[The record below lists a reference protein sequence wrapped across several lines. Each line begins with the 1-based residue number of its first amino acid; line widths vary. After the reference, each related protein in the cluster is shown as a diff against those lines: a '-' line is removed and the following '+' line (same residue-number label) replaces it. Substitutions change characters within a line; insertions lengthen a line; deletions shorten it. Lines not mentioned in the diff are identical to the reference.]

1 MPGLSAAVGSLLIAN
16 VIFFVLGLVPGFR
29 GQMVERFAFWF
40 PRNGNFEWWQLVTYM
55 FMHGGVAHIFFNMY
69 GLATFGTLL
78 ERAWG
83 TRRFLVFYFVCGIG
97 AGLVHTGISW
107 ADYQGIHQRLTEA
120 GLAPPAIEYMLKT
133 GTYEGPPGNNA
144 LAERMIDLYQIYASP
159 MLGASGAIYGI
170 LVAFG
175 LLYPNAKLALLFV
188 PVPIAAK
195 YFIPVLIALDLFSG
209 VTGFSLF
216 GGGIAHFAH
225 VGGAFIGFLLMWYWR
240 RQARRAAALGG
251 FR

>member
-1 MPGLSAAVGSLLIAN
+1 MPSLSAAVRSLLIAN
-16 VIFFVLGLVPGFR
+16 VIFFVLGLVPDLR
-29 GQMVERFAFWF
+29 VRMVERFAFWF
-40 PRNGNFEWWQLVTYM
+40 PRNDNFAWWQLVTYM
-55 FMHGGVAHIFFNMY
+55 FMHGGLAHIFFNMF
-69 GLATFGTLL
+69 GLVSFGTLL
-78 ERAWG
+78 EHQWG
-83 TRRFLVFYFVCGIG
+83 TRKFLLFYFLCGIG
-97 AGLVHTGISW
+97 AGLVHIGINW
-107 ADYQGIHQRLTEA
+107 AEYQGIHNQLTAA
-120 GLAPPAIEYMLKT
+120 GLGAPTIEYMLKS
-133 GTYEGPPGNNA
+133 GTYEGPAGDRS
-144 LAERMIDLYQIYASP
+144 LAAQVVDLYRIYASP

-195 YFIPVLIALDLFSG
+195 YFIPVIIALDLFSG

-225 VGGAFIGFLLMWYWR
+225 VGGALIGFLLMWYWR
-240 RQARRAAALGG
+240 MQARRAAVMGG